1 METIAHL
8 SKSSILT
15 FSKNKSLILHQKN
28 HKIQDFY
35 HQIPLILHKIHKIHK
50 IHGIL
55 KEKGEA
61 RGPDHGCRGLRANS
75 IC

>member
-1 METIAHL
+1 MGTIANL

-15 FSKNKSLILHQKN
+15 FSENKSLILHQKN
-28 HKIQDFY
+28 HKIHYFY
-35 HQIPLILHKIHKIHK
+35 HQNTLILHKIHKIHK

-61 RGPDHGCRGLRANS
+61 RGPDHGFRGLRAS
-75 IC
+75 